1 MLIFI
6 VTSIKL
12 CAFLSREPETAW
24 PFKLLR
30 RISHT
35 CRGTSYAEAEVAS
48 MPIIDT
54 MPFNIGSSQVIA
66 IYTCKCTW
74 CSNEEVHPVTFRI
87 PPRIRHKSQIL
98 NNVYRTSMEP
108 CMWAQKRHETFN
120 LKSSQSIQLFNT
132 MVAAYF
138 THAATAW
145 ISVVWKCCPCSTLVL
160 WCFLWYHPLPCGPS
174 AFLEFASFLLIVKWQ
189 KSKFRFHQFTSLSR
203 LLTFTVVLKDASI
216 W

>member
-1 MLIFI
+1 
-6 VTSIKL
+6 
-12 CAFLSREPETAW
+12 
-24 PFKLLR
+24 
-30 RISHT
+30 
-35 CRGTSYAEAEVAS
+35 

-74 CSNEEVHPVTFRI
+74 CSNEEVHLVTFRI

-189 KSKFRFHQFTSLSR
+189 KSKFRFHQFKVLQDYLHSQWSLR
-203 LLTFTVVLKDASI
+203 MLADGKPQPHYLTGLLQILI
-216 W
+216 WYMSK